1 MKRQEDQELKVRS
14 WVFPFLGLALLLT
27 LAFIPLNRSTPE
39 EKVIRARSK
48 AEILA
53 YQIAQLYRESLAAS
67 ADPLPTNNRG
77 PASVRAPAAAS
88 PAESAPAEGLMGQD
102 PWGHAYNYRIQP
114 DSNGRLHVEMRSP
127 GPNGQLEAEGG
138 DDVVLILSF

>member
-39 EKVIRARSK
+39 EKVVKARSK

-53 YQIAQLYRESLAAS
+53 YQIAQLYRESLATS
-67 ADPLPTNNRG
+67 TNPVPANSRG
-77 PASVRAPAAAS
+77 PASVREPMTT
-88 PAESAPAEGLMGQD
+88 PDFAPAEGLMGQD
-102 PWGHAYNYRIQP
+102 PWGHAYSYRIEP
-114 DSNGRLHVEMRSP
+114 DSGGRLHVEMRSP
-127 GPNGQLEAEGG
+127 GPNGVTEAEGG